1 MSFDTVIFTVPGG
14 LGTYLAGTTL
24 VIAYLV
30 AAKTRDATI
39 TAISMVVG
47 CCLTGI
53 LGLGSIWGVALCV
66 LTAFSAWLA
75 LDQLKVAN
83 LSVKSVQ
90 DQFTGEDSKAQA
102 KADKQQKA
110 DKKLR
115 KEYKSYQKRGGSL
128 GYKEWAFDRER
139 AAA

>member
-24 VIAYLV
+24 VIAYIV
-30 AAKTRDATI
+30 AAKTKDATI
-39 TAISMVVG
+39 TAIAMVVG

-83 LSVKSVQ
+83 LSVKSVKEQ
-90 DQFTGEDSKAQA
+90 LTGEEAQQ
-102 KADKQQKA
+102 QQKA
-110 DKKLR
+110 DDSKKRDKKLR
-115 KEYKSYQKRGGSL
+115 KEYKEYQKRGGTRSF
-128 GYKEWAFDRER
+128 GDWAYAQER
-139 AAA
+139 AA

>member
-30 AAKTRDATI
+30 AAKTKDATI

-83 LSVKSVQ
+83 LSVKAVQ
-90 DQFTGEDSKAQA
+90 DQVGGVDAKRAAEKEAQS
-102 KADKQQKA
+102 DQ
-110 DKKLR
+110 KLR
-115 KEYKSYQKRGGSL
+115 KEYRAYLKRGGTPITFA
-128 GYKEWAFDRER
+128 EWAYDREKS
-139 AAA
+139 AK